1 MQTLEIPIRGMDCA
15 ECTEHVHKAIAS
27 LPGVEK
33 VDVFLAAE
41 KAIVRLDPAQVGMT
55 DLRAAVASA
64 GYSVLPGLEA
74 GAASPG
80 GLDPRVFTRQILTIL
95 GVLFAVIL
103 FVVIVG
109 EWMGL
114 FESISDKIPWPL
126 GLALVLAFGWPVFVN
141 VARAA
146 WRRQIIAHTV
156 MTMGVVAA
164 AVIGEWITAALV
176 IFFMRVGDY
185 TEKFTTERARRA
197 VKDLTA
203 LAPRT
208 ARVERGGIEVEVP
221 VTELARDEVVVVRPG
236 EKIPVDGIVISNRSS
251 VDQSAITGESMPVD
265 VTVGDKVFAAT
276 WVKSGSIRVQV
287 THLGSD
293 TTFGR
298 VVKLVE
304 EAEGNRADVQ
314 RLADKFSYWYM
325 PVVAGIALLTFLI
338 RRDPLATAAVL
349 VVACSCAFALATPI
363 AMLASVGAAAQRGL
377 LIKGGKYLEVLS
389 KADVL
394 LLDKTGTL
402 TLGQPRITD
411 VVSLNGMSENELLA
425 LAASAEKYSEHPLA
439 HAVLAEA
446 ENRGL
451 RVDEAAGFE
460 SSAGFGVQAK
470 VRERSV
476 KVGSARH
483 VNGESNIGVNLTAE
497 SAEFAEKK
505 ENDSAVSAV
514 SAVDV
519 PTRLESEGKTLLFV
533 EVDGAL
539 AGVLAAADTLRGDV
553 PAALNEMR
561 RLGIRKIE
569 LLTGDNERTAS
580 ALAAQLGVD
589 YRANLLPENKIDV
602 VKEYQSAGR
611 TVVMVGDGV
620 NDAPALAQADV
631 GIAMSGGTD
640 IAVEAGHIAL
650 LRADWSLVPGALR
663 IAQRTLRVVK
673 GNIGFTLL
681 YNLFGLSLAALG
693 FLPPIFAAALQ
704 SLPDVGILL
713 NSSRLLRANLHSPR
727 VVIQ

>member
-1 MQTLEIPIRGMDCA
+1 MQTLEIPILGMDCA
-15 ECTEHVHKAIAS
+15 ECTQHVHKAIAS

-41 KAIVRLDPAQVGMT
+41 KAIVRLDPAQVAMT

-64 GYSVLPGLEA
+64 GYSVPSGPEA
-74 GAASPG
+74 GAASTG
-80 GLDPRVFTRQILTIL
+80 EINARAYTRQILAIL

-109 EWMGL
+109 EGLGL

-126 GLALVLAFGWPVFVN
+126 GLGLVLAFGWPVFVN
-141 VARAA
+141 VVKAA

-156 MTMGVVAA
+156 MMMGVIAA
-164 AVIGEWITAALV
+164 AVIGQWVTAALV
-176 IFFMRVGDY
+176 VFFMRVGDY

-208 ARVERGGIEVEVP
+208 ARVEHDGGEVEVP
-221 VTELARDEVVVVRPG
+221 VTQLSKDEIVVVRPG
-236 EKIPVDGIVISNRSS
+236 EKIPVDGIVISNQSS

-265 VTVGDKVFAAT
+265 VMAGSKVFAAT
-276 WVKSGSIRVQV
+276 IVKSGSIRVQV
-287 THLGSD
+287 THLGAD
-293 TTFGR
+293 TAFGR
-298 VVKLVE
+298 VVKMVE
-304 EAEGNRADVQ
+304 EAEGSRADVQ

-325 PVVAGIALLTFLI
+325 PVVAGIALLTFII
-338 RRDPLATAAVL
+338 RRDPMATAAVL

-363 AMLASVGAAAQRGL
+363 AMLASVGAAARRGL
-377 LIKGGKYLEVLS
+377 LIKGGKYLEVLA

-402 TLGQPRITD
+402 TLGQPKLTD
-411 VVSLNGMSENELLA
+411 VISLNGLSENALLQ
-425 LAASAEKYSEHPLA
+425 LAASAERYSEHPLA
-439 HAVLAEA
+439 EAVRKAAHVRGIALDEA
-446 ENRGL
+446 SGFES
-451 RVDEAAGFE
+451 AAGF
-460 SSAGFGVQAK
+460 GIQAK
-470 VRERSV
+470 VGGRSV

-483 VNGESNIGVNLTAE
+483 VNGESHVA
-497 SAEFAEKK
+497 A
-505 ENDSAVSAV
+505 
-514 SAVDV
+514 
-519 PTRLESEGKTLLFV
+519 RLDLREGKTLLFV
-533 EVDGAL
+533 EVDGML
-539 AGVLAAADTLRGDV
+539 AGVLAAADTLRPEV
-553 PAALNEMR
+553 PAALNELR
-561 RLGIRKIE
+561 KWGIRKIE

-589 YRANLLPENKIDV
+589 FRANLLPENKIDV
-602 VKEYQSAGR
+602 VKKYQGEGR
-611 TVVMVGDGV
+611 VVVMVGDGV

-640 IAVEAGHIAL
+640 VAVEAGHIAL
-650 LRADWSLVPGALR
+650 LRPDWSLVPEAFQ
-663 IAQRTLRVVK
+663 IARRTMRVVK

-681 YNLFGLSLAALG
+681 YNAFGLTMAALG

-713 NSSRLLRANLHSPR
+713 NSSRLLRGR
-727 VVIQ
+727 

>member
-1 MQTLEIPIRGMDCA
+1 MQTLEIPILGMDCA
-15 ECTEHVHKAIAS
+15 ECTQHVHKAILS

-41 KAIVRLDPAQVGMT
+41 KAIIRLDPAHVTLT

-64 GYSVLPGLEA
+64 GYSVPSGPEA
-74 GAASPG
+74 DAASTG
-80 GLDPRVFTRQILTIL
+80 EINARAYTRQILTIL

-109 EWMGL
+109 EGLGL

-126 GLALVLAFGWPVFVN
+126 GLGLVLAFGWPVFVN
-141 VARAA
+141 VAKAA
-146 WRRQIIAHTV
+146 WRRKIIAHTV
-156 MTMGVVAA
+156 MTMGVIAA
-164 AVIGEWITAALV
+164 AVIGQWVTAALV
-176 IFFMRVGDY
+176 VFFMRVGDY

-208 ARVERGGIEVEVP
+208 ARVERDGGEVEVP
-221 VTELARDEVVVVRPG
+221 VTQLSKDEIVVVRPG
-236 EKIPVDGIVISNRSS
+236 EKIPVDGIVISNQSS

-265 VTVGDKVFAAT
+265 VTAGSKVFAAT
-276 WVKSGSIRVQV
+276 MVKSGSIRVQV
-287 THLGSD
+287 THLGAD
-293 TTFGR
+293 TAFGR
-298 VVKLVE
+298 VVKMVE
-304 EAEGNRADVQ
+304 EAEGSRADVQ

-325 PVVAGIALLTFLI
+325 PVVAGIALLTFII

-363 AMLASVGAAAQRGL
+363 AMLASVGAAARRGL
-377 LIKGGKYLEVLS
+377 LIKGGKYLEVLA

-402 TLGQPRITD
+402 TLGQPKLTD
-411 VVSLNGMSENELLA
+411 VISLNGLSENALLQ
-425 LAASAEKYSEHPLA
+425 LAASAERYSEHPLA
-439 HAVLAEA
+439 EAVRKEA
-446 ENRGL
+446 HVRGIVL
-451 RVDEAAGFE
+451 DEASGFESAAGF
-460 SSAGFGVQAK
+460 GIQAK
-470 VRERSV
+470 VGGRSV

-483 VNGESNIGVNLTAE
+483 VNGESNVA
-497 SAEFAEKK
+497 A
-505 ENDSAVSAV
+505 
-514 SAVDV
+514 
-519 PTRLESEGKTLLFV
+519 RLESEGKTLLFV
-533 EVDGAL
+533 EVDGML
-539 AGVLAAADTLRGDV
+539 AGVLAAADTLRPEV
-553 PAALNEMR
+553 PAALRELR
-561 RLGIRKIE
+561 KWGIQKIE

-589 YRANLLPENKIDV
+589 FRADMLPENKIDV
-602 VKEYQSAGR
+602 VKKYQSEGR
-611 TVVMVGDGV
+611 VVVMVGDGV

-640 IAVEAGHIAL
+640 VAVEAGHIAL
-650 LRADWSLVPGALR
+650 LRPDWSLVPEAFQ
-663 IAQRTLRVVK
+663 IARRTMRVVK

-681 YNLFGLSLAALG
+681 YNAFGLTMAALG

-713 NSSRLLRANLHSPR
+713 NSSRLLKGR
-727 VVIQ
+727 

>member
-1 MQTLEIPIRGMDCA
+1 MQTLEIPVLGMDCA

-41 KAIVRLDPAQVGMT
+41 KAVIRLDPAQVGMT
-55 DLRAAVASA
+55 DLRAAVSSA
-64 GYSVLPGLEA
+64 GYSVPAGPEA
-74 GAASPG
+74 GSASSG
-80 GLDPRVFTRQILTIL
+80 GIDSRAYTRQVLTIL

-103 FVVIVG
+103 FIVIVG
-109 EWMGL
+109 EGFGL

-126 GLALVLAFGWPVFVN
+126 GLVLVLAFGWPVFVN
-141 VARAA
+141 VAKAA

-156 MTMGVVAA
+156 MTMGVIAA
-164 AVIGEWITAALV
+164 AVIGEWVTAALV
-176 IFFMRVGDY
+176 VFFMRVGDY

-208 ARVERGGIEVEVP
+208 ARVERAGEEVEVP
-221 VTELARDEVVVVRPG
+221 VTELLKDEVVVVRPG
-236 EKIPVDGIVISNRSS
+236 EKIPVDGEVVSGLSS

-265 VTVGDKVFAAT
+265 VTVGSKVFAAT
-276 WVKSGSIRVQV
+276 MVKSGSIRARV
-287 THLGSD
+287 THLGAD
-293 TTFGR
+293 TAFGR
-298 VVKLVE
+298 VVKMVE
-304 EAEGNRADVQ
+304 EAEGSRADVQ
-314 RLADKFSYWYM
+314 RLADRFSYWYM
-325 PVVAGIALLTFLI
+325 PVVAGIALLTFIL

-363 AMLASVGAAAQRGL
+363 AMLASIGAAAKRGL

-411 VVSLNGMSENELLA
+411 VVALNGMSQNELLA

-439 HAVLAEA
+439 HAVRVEA
-446 ENRGL
+446 KSRGL
-451 RVDEAAGFE
+451 RVDNASEFE
-460 SSAGFGVQAK
+460 SAAGFGVRAT
-470 VRERSV
+470 VEGRSV

-483 VNGESNIGVNLTAE
+483 VNGESQVA
-497 SAEFAEKK
+497 A
-505 ENDSAVSAV
+505 
-514 SAVDV
+514 
-519 PTRLESEGKTLLFV
+519 RLESEGKTLLFV
-533 EVDGAL
+533 EVDGSL
-539 AGVLAAADTLRGDV
+539 AGVLAAADTLREEV
-553 PAALNEMR
+553 PAALGEMR
-561 RLGIRKIE
+561 KLGIKKIE

-580 ALAAQLGVD
+580 ALAKKLGVD
-589 YRANLLPENKIDV
+589 FRANLLPEHKIEA
-602 VKEYQSAGR
+602 VKKYQREGL

-650 LRADWSLVPGALR
+650 LRADWSLVPEALR
-663 IAQRTLRVVK
+663 IAQRTMRVVK

-681 YNLFGLSLAALG
+681 YNAFGLTMAALG

-713 NSSRLLRANLHSPR
+713 NSSRLLRGR
-727 VVIQ
+727 

>member
-1 MQTLEIPIRGMDCA
+1 MQTLEIPIHGMDCA
-15 ECTEHVHKAIAS
+15 ECTEHVHKAISS

-41 KAIVRLDPAQVGMT
+41 KAIVRLDPASVTMT
-55 DLRAAVASA
+55 DLRAAVSSA
-64 GYSVLPGLEA
+64 GYSVPSDVEA
-74 GAASPG
+74 GASPTS
-80 GLDPRVFTRQILTIL
+80 GLDPRAFTRQVLTIL
-95 GVLFAVIL
+95 GALFAVIL
-103 FVVIVG
+103 FIVIVG
-109 EWMGL
+109 EGLGL
-114 FESISDKIPWPL
+114 FASISDKIPWPL

-141 VARAA
+141 VAKAA

-156 MTMGVVAA
+156 MMMGVIAA
-164 AVIGEWITAALV
+164 SVIGEWITAALV
-176 IFFMRVGDY
+176 VFFMRVGDY

-203 LAPRT
+203 LTPRT
-208 ARVERGGIEVEVP
+208 ARVERDGVEVEIP
-221 VTELARDEVVVVRPG
+221 ATELMKDEIVVVRPG
-236 EKIPVDGIVISNRSS
+236 EKIPVDGIVVSNQSS

-276 WVKSGSIRVQV
+276 LVKSGSVRVRV
-287 THLGSD
+287 THLGAD
-293 TTFGR
+293 TAFGR

-304 EAEGNRADVQ
+304 QAEANRADVQ
-314 RLADKFSYWYM
+314 RIADKFSYWYM
-325 PVVAGIALLTFLI
+325 PVVAGIALLTFII

-363 AMLASVGAAAQRGL
+363 AMLASVGAAAKRGL

-411 VVSLNGMSENELLA
+411 VVALNGMSENDLLA

-439 HAVLAEA
+439 HAVRLEA
-446 ENRGL
+446 KSRGL
-451 RVDEAAGFE
+451 RVDDASEFE
-460 SSAGFGVQAK
+460 SAAGFGVRAQ
-470 VRERSV
+470 VEGRSV

-483 VNGESNIGVNLTAE
+483 VNGESLDA
-497 SAEFAEKK
+497 A
-505 ENDSAVSAV
+505 
-514 SAVDV
+514 
-519 PTRLESEGKTLLFV
+519 RLESEGKTILFV
-533 EVDGAL
+533 EIDGAL
-539 AGVLAAADTLRGDV
+539 AGILAAADTLREDV

-561 RLGIRKIE
+561 KLGIKKIE

-580 ALAAQLGVD
+580 ALAKKLGVD
-589 YRANLLPENKIDV
+589 FRANLLPENKIEA
-602 VKEYQSAGR
+602 VKQYQREGR

-650 LRADWSLVPGALR
+650 LRADWSLVPDALR

-681 YNLFGLSLAALG
+681 YNVFGLSMAALG

-713 NSSRLLRANLHSPR
+713 NSSRLLK
-727 VVIQ
+727 QD

>member
-1 MQTLEIPIRGMDCA
+1 MQTLEIPVRGMDCA

-33 VDVFLAAE
+33 VDVFLASE
-41 KAIVRLDPAQVGMT
+41 KAIVRLDPASVTMT
-55 DLRAAVASA
+55 DLRAAVSSA
-64 GYSVLPGLEA
+64 GYSVPADVEA
-74 GAASPG
+74 GASSQS
-80 GLDPRVFTRQILTIL
+80 GLDPRAFTRQVLTIL

-103 FVVIVG
+103 FIVIVG
-109 EWMGL
+109 EGLGL
-114 FESISDKIPWPL
+114 FESISDKIPAPL
-126 GLALVLAFGWPVFVN
+126 GLALVVAFGWPVFVN
-141 VARAA
+141 VAKAA

-176 IFFMRVGDY
+176 VFFMRVGDY
-185 TEKFTTERARRA
+185 TERFTTERARRA

-203 LAPRT
+203 LTPRT
-208 ARVERGGIEVEVP
+208 ARVEREGAEIEIP
-221 VTELARDEVVVVRPG
+221 VTELLKDEIVVVRPG
-236 EKIPVDGIVISNRSS
+236 EKIPVDGTVVSNQCY

-265 VTVGDKVFAAT
+265 VTVGDKVYAAT
-276 WVKSGSIRVQV
+276 LVKSGSVRVRV
-287 THLGSD
+287 THLGAD
-293 TTFGR
+293 TAFGR

-304 EAEGNRADVQ
+304 QAEGNRADVQ
-314 RLADKFSYWYM
+314 RIADKFSYWYM
-325 PVVAGIALLTFLI
+325 PVVAGIALLTFII

-363 AMLASVGAAAQRGL
+363 AMLASVGAAAKRGL
-377 LIKGGKYLEVLS
+377 LIKGGKYLEVLA

-411 VVSLNGMSENELLA
+411 VVALNGLKEDELLS
-425 LAASAEKYSEHPLA
+425 LAASAERYSEHPLA
-439 HAVLAEA
+439 HAVRVEA
-446 ENRGL
+446 RSRHL
-451 RVDEAAGFE
+451 RVDDASAFE
-460 SSAGFGVQAK
+460 SAAGFGVRAQ
-470 VRERSV
+470 VGGRSV
-476 KVGSARH
+476 KVGSRRH
-483 VNGESNIGVNLTAE
+483 VNGESQVA
-497 SAEFAEKK
+497 AK
-505 ENDSAVSAV
+505 
-514 SAVDV
+514 
-519 PTRLESEGKTLLFV
+519 LESEGKTLLFV

-539 AGVLAAADTLRGDV
+539 AGVLAAADTLREDV

-561 RLGIRKIE
+561 KLGIKKIE
-569 LLTGDNERTAS
+569 LLTGDNDRTAS
-580 ALAAQLGVD
+580 ALAKKLGVD
-589 YRANLLPENKIDV
+589 FRADLLPENKIEA
-602 VKEYQSAGR
+602 VKQYQREGR

-650 LRADWSLVPGALR
+650 LRADWLLVPEALR

-681 YNLFGLSLAALG
+681 YNAFGLTMAALG

-713 NSSRLLRANLHSPR
+713 NSSRLLK
-727 VVIQ
+727 QK

>member
-1 MQTLEIPIRGMDCA
+1 MQTIEIPIRGMDCA

-33 VDVFLAAE
+33 VDVFLASK
-41 KAIVRLDPAQVGMT
+41 KAIVRLDPASVTMT
-55 DLRAAVASA
+55 DLRAAVSSA
-64 GYSVLPGLEA
+64 GYSVPSDVEA
-74 GAASPG
+74 GASPTS
-80 GLDPRVFTRQILTIL
+80 GLDPRAFTRQVLTIL

-103 FVVIVG
+103 FIVIVG
-109 EWMGL
+109 EGLGL

-141 VARAA
+141 VAKAA

-164 AVIGEWITAALV
+164 AVIGEWVTAALV
-176 IFFMRVGDY
+176 VFFMRVGDY

-203 LAPRT
+203 LTPRS
-208 ARVERGGIEVEVP
+208 ARVERDGAEIEIP
-221 VTELARDEVVVVRPG
+221 VTELLKDEIVVVRPG
-236 EKIPVDGIVISNRSS
+236 EKIPVDGTVISNQCS

-276 WVKSGSIRVQV
+276 LVKSGSVRVRV
-287 THLGSD
+287 THLGAD
-293 TTFGR
+293 TAFGR

-314 RLADKFSYWYM
+314 RIADKFSYWYM
-325 PVVAGIALLTFLI
+325 PVVAGIALLTFII

-363 AMLASVGAAAQRGL
+363 AMLASVGAAAKRGL
-377 LIKGGKYLEVLS
+377 LIKGGKYLEVLA

-411 VVSLNGMSENELLA
+411 VVALNGLKEDELLS
-425 LAASAEKYSEHPLA
+425 LAASAERYSEHPLA
-439 HAVLAEA
+439 HAVRVEA
-446 ENRGL
+446 RSRHL
-451 RVDEAAGFE
+451 RVDDASAFE
-460 SSAGFGVQAK
+460 SAAGFGVRAQ
-470 VRERSV
+470 VEGRSV

-483 VNGESNIGVNLTAE
+483 VNGESQVA
-497 SAEFAEKK
+497 AK
-505 ENDSAVSAV
+505 
-514 SAVDV
+514 
-519 PTRLESEGKTLLFV
+519 LESEGKTLLFV

-539 AGVLAAADTLRGDV
+539 AGVLAAADTLREDV
-553 PAALNEMR
+553 PTALNEMR
-561 RLGIRKIE
+561 KLGIKKIE

-580 ALAAQLGVD
+580 ALAKKLGVD
-589 YRANLLPENKIDV
+589 FRANLLPENKIEA
-602 VKEYQSAGR
+602 VKQYQREGR

-650 LRADWSLVPGALR
+650 LRADWSLVPEALR

-681 YNLFGLSLAALG
+681 YNVFGLSMAALG

-713 NSSRLLRANLHSPR
+713 NSSRLLK
-727 VVIQ
+727 QD

>member
-1 MQTLEIPIRGMDCA
+1 MQTLEIPVLGMDCT
-15 ECTEHVHKAIAS
+15 ECTEHVHKAISS
-27 LPGVEK
+27 LPGVDK

-55 DLRAAVASA
+55 DIRAAVASA
-64 GYSVLPGLEA
+64 GYSVPAGPET
-74 GAASPG
+74 GAAPTG
-80 GLDPRVFTRQILTIL
+80 GVNANAFTRQVLAIL
-95 GVLFAVIL
+95 GILFAVIL
-103 FVVIVG
+103 FAVIVG
-109 EWMGL
+109 EWLGL
-114 FESISDKIPWPL
+114 FESISERIPAPL

-141 VARAA
+141 VAKAA

-164 AVIGEWITAALV
+164 AVIGEWVTAALV
-176 IFFMRVGDY
+176 VFFMRVGDY

-208 ARVERGGIEVEVP
+208 ARVERAGEEVEIP
-221 VTELARDEVVVVRPG
+221 VAELQKDEIVVVRPG
-236 EKIPVDGIVISNRSS
+236 EKIPVDGFVVSGQSS
-251 VDQSAITGESMPVD
+251 VDQAAITGESMPVD
-265 VTVGDKVFAAT
+265 VTAGDKVFAAT
-276 WVKSGSIRVQV
+276 MVKSGSIRVQV
-287 THLGSD
+287 THLGAD
-293 TTFGR
+293 TAFGR
-298 VVKLVE
+298 VVKMVE
-304 EAEGNRADVQ
+304 EAEGSRADVQ

-325 PVVAGIALLTFLI
+325 PVVAGIALLTFIL

-363 AMLASVGAAAQRGL
+363 AMLASVGAAAKRGL
-377 LIKGGKYLEVLS
+377 LIKGGKYLEVLA

-411 VVSLNGMSENELLA
+411 VISLNGVGEDELLS

-446 ENRGL
+446 KSRGL
-451 RVDEAAGFE
+451 RVDEASGFE
-460 SSAGFGVQAK
+460 SAAGFGIQAK
-470 VRERSV
+470 VGGRSV

-483 VNGESNIGVNLTAE
+483 VGGQMVEWSAGRMVGE
-497 SAEFAEKK
+497 
-505 ENDSAVSAV
+505 AVVAK
-514 SAVDV
+514 
-519 PTRLESEGKTLLFV
+519 LESEGKTLLFV

-539 AGVLAAADTLRGDV
+539 AGVLAAADTLRPEV
-553 PAALNEMR
+553 PAALDEMR
-561 RLGIRKIE
+561 KLGIKKIE

-580 ALAAQLGVD
+580 TLAKGLGVD
-589 YRANLLPENKIDV
+589 FRADLLPENKIET
-602 VKEYQSAGR
+602 VKQYQREGR

-650 LRADWSLVPGALR
+650 LRADWSLVPEALR
-663 IAQRTLRVVK
+663 IARRTLRVVK

-681 YNLFGLSLAALG
+681 YNAFGLTMAALG

-713 NSSRLLRANLHSPR
+713 NSSRLLK
-727 VVIQ
+727 QK

>member
-1 MQTLEIPIRGMDCA
+1 MPFVYFVFKKVKMQTIEIPILGMDCA
-15 ECTEHVHKAIAS
+15 ECTQHVHKAIAS

-41 KAIVRLDPAQVGMT
+41 KAIIRLDPAQVGMT

-64 GYSVLPGLEA
+64 GYSVPADLEA
-74 GAASPG
+74 ALRLRSGQGAASTG
-80 GLDPRVFTRQILTIL
+80 EINARAYTRQILTIL

-103 FVVIVG
+103 FTVIVG

-126 GLALVLAFGWPVFVN
+126 GLGLVLAFGWPVFVN
-141 VARAA
+141 VAKAT

-164 AVIGEWITAALV
+164 AVIGQWVTAALV
-176 IFFMRVGDY
+176 VFFMRVGDY
-185 TEKFTTERARRA
+185 TERFTTERARRA

-208 ARVERGGIEVEVP
+208 ARVERDGGEVEAP
-221 VTELARDEVVVVRPG
+221 VAEVRRDEIVVIRPG
-236 EKIPVDGIVISNRSS
+236 EKIPVDGVVISNQCS

-276 WVKSGSIRVQV
+276 MVKSGSIRVQV
-287 THLGSD
+287 THLGAD
-293 TTFGR
+293 TAFGR
-298 VVKLVE
+298 VVKMVE
-304 EAEGNRADVQ
+304 EAEGSRADVQ

-325 PVVAGIALLTFLI
+325 PVVAGIALLTFII
-338 RRDPLATAAVL
+338 RRDPMATAAVL

-363 AMLASVGAAAQRGL
+363 AMLASVGAAAKRGL
-377 LIKGGKYLEVLS
+377 LIKGGKYIEVLA

-402 TLGQPRITD
+402 TLGQPKLTD
-411 VVSLNGMSENELLA
+411 VVSLNGLSENELLK
-425 LAASAEKYSEHPLA
+425 LAASAERYSEHPLA
-439 HAVLAEA
+439 EAVRKAAHLRGIALEEA
-446 ENRGL
+446 S
-451 RVDEAAGFE
+451 GFE
-460 SSAGFGVQAK
+460 SSAGFGIQAQVQG
-470 VRERSV
+470 RSV

-483 VNGESNIGVNLTAE
+483 VNGESNVA
-497 SAEFAEKK
+497 A
-505 ENDSAVSAV
+505 
-514 SAVDV
+514 
-519 PTRLESEGKTLLFV
+519 RLESEGKTLLFV
-533 EVDGAL
+533 EVDGML
-539 AGVLAAADTLRGDV
+539 AGVLAAADTLRPEV
-553 PAALNEMR
+553 PAALNELR
-561 RLGIRKIE
+561 KWGIQKIE

-580 ALAAQLGVD
+580 ALATQLGVD
-589 YRANLLPENKIDV
+589 FRANLLPENKIDV
-602 VKEYQSAGR
+602 VKKYQGEGR
-611 TVVMVGDGV
+611 VVVMVGDGV

-640 IAVEAGHIAL
+640 IAVESGHIAL
-650 LRADWSLVPGALR
+650 LRPDWSLVPEAFQ
-663 IAQRTLRVVK
+663 IARRTMRVVR

-681 YNLFGLSLAALG
+681 YNAFGLTMAALG

-713 NSSRLLRANLHSPR
+713 NSSRLLRGR
-727 VVIQ
+727 

>member
-1 MQTLEIPIRGMDCA
+1 MQTLEIPVHGMDCA
-15 ECTEHVHKAIAS
+15 ECTEHVHKAISS

-41 KAIVRLDPAQVGMT
+41 KAIVRLDPASVTMT
-55 DLRAAVASA
+55 DLRAAVSSA
-64 GYSVLPGLEA
+64 GYSVPSDVEA
-74 GAASPG
+74 GAALAS
-80 GLDPRVFTRQILTIL
+80 GLDPRAFTRQVLTIL

-103 FVVIVG
+103 FIVIVG
-109 EWMGL
+109 EGLGL

-141 VARAA
+141 VAKAA

-156 MTMGVVAA
+156 MMMGVIAA
-164 AVIGEWITAALV
+164 SVIGEWVTAALV
-176 IFFMRVGDY
+176 VFFMRVGDY

-203 LAPRT
+203 LTPRS
-208 ARVERGGIEVEVP
+208 ARVERNGVEIEIP
-221 VTELARDEVVVVRPG
+221 VTELLKDEIVVVRPG
-236 EKIPVDGIVISNRSS
+236 EKIPVDGIVVSNQCS

-276 WVKSGSIRVQV
+276 LVKSGSVRVQV
-287 THLGSD
+287 THLGAD
-293 TTFGR
+293 TAFGR
-298 VVKLVE
+298 VVKMVE

-314 RLADKFSYWYM
+314 RIADKFSYWYM
-325 PVVAGIALLTFLI
+325 PVVAGIALLTFII

-363 AMLASVGAAAQRGL
+363 AMLASVGAAAKRGL
-377 LIKGGKYLEVLS
+377 LIKGGKYLEVLA

-411 VVSLNGMSENELLA
+411 VVTLNGMSENELLK

-439 HAVLAEA
+439 HAVRVEA
-446 ENRGL
+446 KSRGL
-451 RVDEAAGFE
+451 HVDNASTFE
-460 SSAGFGVQAK
+460 SAAGFGVRAQ
-470 VRERSV
+470 VEGRSV

-483 VNGESNIGVNLTAE
+483 VGQVVESSGGRVVGESVVA
-497 SAEFAEKK
+497 K
-505 ENDSAVSAV
+505 
-514 SAVDV
+514 
-519 PTRLESEGKTLLFV
+519 LESEGKTLLFV

-539 AGVLAAADTLRGDV
+539 AGVLAAADTLREDV
-553 PAALNEMR
+553 PTALNEMR
-561 RLGIRKIE
+561 KLGIKKIE

-580 ALAAQLGVD
+580 ALAKKLGVD
-589 YRANLLPENKIDV
+589 FRANLLPENKIEV
-602 VKEYQSAGR
+602 VKQYQREGR

-620 NDAPALAQADV
+620 NDAPALAQANV

-650 LRADWSLVPGALR
+650 LRADWSLVPEALR

-681 YNLFGLSLAALG
+681 YNLFGLTMAALG

-713 NSSRLLRANLHSPR
+713 NSSRLLKAK
-727 VVIQ
+727 

>member
-1 MQTLEIPIRGMDCA
+1 MQTLEIPVRGMDCA
-15 ECTEHVHKAIAS
+15 ECTEHVHKAISS
-27 LPGVEK
+27 LPGVDK
-33 VDVFLAAE
+33 VDVFLASE
-41 KAIVRLDPAQVGMT
+41 KAIVRLDPAQVAMT
-55 DLRAAVASA
+55 DIRAAVSAA
-64 GYSVLPGLEA
+64 GYSVPSGPEA
-74 GAASPG
+74 GASPQS
-80 GLDPRVFTRQILTIL
+80 GLDPRAFTRQVLTIL

-103 FVVIVG
+103 FIVIVG
-109 EWMGL
+109 EGLGL
-114 FESISDKIPWPL
+114 FESVSDKIPWPL

-141 VARAA
+141 VAKAA

-156 MTMGVVAA
+156 MMMGVIAA
-164 AVIGEWITAALV
+164 SVIGEWVTAALV
-176 IFFMRVGDY
+176 VFFMRVGDY

-203 LAPRT
+203 LTPRA
-208 ARVERGGIEVEVP
+208 ARVERGGVEIEIP
-221 VTELARDEVVVVRPG
+221 VTTLTKDEIVVVRPG
-236 EKIPVDGIVISNRSS
+236 EKIPVDGEVVSGMSS

-276 WVKSGSIRVQV
+276 MVKSGSIRVRV
-287 THLGSD
+287 THLGAD
-293 TTFGR
+293 TAFGR

-304 EAEGNRADVQ
+304 EAESNRADVQ
-314 RLADKFSYWYM
+314 RIADKFSYWYM
-325 PVVAGIALLTFLI
+325 PVVAGIALLTFII

-363 AMLASVGAAAQRGL
+363 AMLASVGAAAKRGL
-377 LIKGGKYLEVLS
+377 LIKGGKYLEALS

-411 VVSLNGMSENELLA
+411 VVALNGVDENQLLA

-439 HAVLAEA
+439 RAVRAEA
-446 ENRGL
+446 KQRGL
-451 RVDEAAGFE
+451 RVDDASEFE
-460 SSAGFGVQAK
+460 SAAGFGVRARVQG
-470 VRERSV
+470 RSV

-483 VNGESNIGVNLTAE
+483 VGSRMVGRSDGRMVGE
-497 SAEFAEKK
+497 
-505 ENDSAVSAV
+505 AVVAK
-514 SAVDV
+514 
-519 PTRLESEGKTLLFV
+519 LESEGKTLLFV

-539 AGVLAAADTLRGDV
+539 AGVLAAADTLREDV

-561 RLGIRKIE
+561 KLGIKKIE
-569 LLTGDNERTAS
+569 LLTGDNGRTAS
-580 ALAAQLGVD
+580 TLAKGLGVD
-589 YRANLLPENKIDV
+589 FRASLLPEDKIAV
-602 VKEYQSAGR
+602 VKTYQREGR
-611 TVVMVGDGV
+611 MVVMVGDGV

-631 GIAMSGGTD
+631 GIAMNGGTD

-650 LRADWSLVPGALR
+650 LRADWSLVPEALR

-681 YNLFGLSLAALG
+681 YNAFGLSMAALG

-713 NSSRLLRANLHSPR
+713 NSSRLLRGR
-727 VVIQ
+727 

>member
-1 MQTLEIPIRGMDCA
+1 MQTLEIPVRGMDCA

-27 LPGVEK
+27 LPGVEN
-33 VDVFLAAE
+33 VDVFLASE
-41 KAIVRLDPAQVGMT
+41 KAIVRLDPASVTMT

-64 GYSVLPGLEA
+64 GYSVPADVEA
-74 GAASPG
+74 ALRLRSGQGAANPS
-80 GLDPRVFTRQILTIL
+80 GLDPRAFTRQVLTIL

-103 FVVIVG
+103 FIVIVG
-109 EWMGL
+109 EGLGL

-126 GLALVLAFGWPVFVN
+126 GLALVIAFGWPVFVN
-141 VARAA
+141 VAKAA

-156 MTMGVVAA
+156 MTMGVIAA

-176 IFFMRVGDY
+176 VFFMRVGDY

-203 LAPRT
+203 LTPRT
-208 ARVERGGIEVEVP
+208 ARVERDGTEIEIS
-221 VTELARDEVVVVRPG
+221 VTELSKNEIVVVRPG
-236 EKIPVDGIVISNRSS
+236 EKIPVDGEVVSGQSS

-265 VTVGDKVFAAT
+265 VTVGDKVYAAT
-276 WVKSGSIRVQV
+276 LVKSGSIRVRV
-287 THLGSD
+287 THLGAD
-293 TTFGR
+293 TAFGR

-304 EAEGNRADVQ
+304 QAEENRADVQ
-314 RLADKFSYWYM
+314 RIADKFSYWYM
-325 PVVAGIALLTFLI
+325 PVVAGIALLTFII

-363 AMLASVGAAAQRGL
+363 AMLASVGAAAKRGL
-377 LIKGGKYLEVLS
+377 LIKGGKYLEVLA

-411 VVSLNGMSENELLA
+411 VVVLNGMSENELLS

-439 HAVLAEA
+439 HAVRVEV
-446 ENRGL
+446 RSRHL
-451 RVDEAAGFE
+451 RVDDASAFE
-460 SSAGFGVQAK
+460 SAAGFGVRAQ
-470 VRERSV
+470 VGGRSV

-483 VNGESNIGVNLTAE
+483 VGQVVERSDGRVVGEASGQVVEWSDGRVVGESVAQ
-497 SAEFAEKK
+497 
-505 ENDSAVSAV
+505 
-514 SAVDV
+514 
-519 PTRLESEGKTLLFV
+519 LESEGKTLLFV

-539 AGVLAAADTLRGDV
+539 AGVLAAADTLREDV

-561 RLGIRKIE
+561 KLGIKKIE

-580 ALAAQLGVD
+580 ALAKKLGVD
-589 YRANLLPENKIDV
+589 FRADLLPEQKIEA
-602 VKEYQSAGR
+602 VKQYQREGR

-650 LRADWSLVPGALR
+650 LRADWSLVPEALR
-663 IAQRTLRVVK
+663 IAQQTLRVVK

-681 YNLFGLSLAALG
+681 YNLFGLSMAALG

-713 NSSRLLRANLHSPR
+713 NSSRLLK
-727 VVIQ
+727 QK

>member
-1 MQTLEIPIRGMDCA
+1 MQTLEIPVRGMDCA
-15 ECTEHVHKAIAS
+15 ECTEHVYKAIAS

-33 VDVFLAAE
+33 VDVFLASE
-41 KAIVRLDPAQVGMT
+41 KAIVRLDPASVTMT
-55 DLRAAVASA
+55 DLRAAVSSA
-64 GYSVLPGLEA
+64 GYSVPADIEA
-74 GAASPG
+74 GASSQS
-80 GLDPRVFTRQILTIL
+80 GLDPRAFTRQVLTIL

-103 FVVIVG
+103 FIVIVG
-109 EWMGL
+109 EGLGL

-141 VARAA
+141 VAKAA

-176 IFFMRVGDY
+176 VFFMRVGDY

-203 LAPRT
+203 LTPRT
-208 ARVERGGIEVEVP
+208 ARVERDGTEIEIS
-221 VTELARDEVVVVRPG
+221 VTELSKNEIVVVRPG
-236 EKIPVDGIVISNRSS
+236 EKIPVDGTVISNQCS

-265 VTVGDKVFAAT
+265 VTVGDKVYAAT
-276 WVKSGSIRVQV
+276 LVKSGSIRARV
-287 THLGSD
+287 THLGAD
-293 TTFGR
+293 TAFGR

-304 EAEGNRADVQ
+304 QAEGNRADVQ
-314 RLADKFSYWYM
+314 RIADKFSYWYM
-325 PVVAGIALLTFLI
+325 PVVAGIALLTFII

-363 AMLASVGAAAQRGL
+363 AMLASVGAAAKRGL
-377 LIKGGKYLEVLS
+377 LIKGGKYLEVLA

-411 VVSLNGMSENELLA
+411 VVVLNGMSENELLS

-439 HAVLAEA
+439 HAVRVEA
-446 ENRGL
+446 KSRGL
-451 RVDEAAGFE
+451 RVDDASAFE
-460 SSAGFGVQAK
+460 SAAGFGVRAQ
-470 VRERSV
+470 VGGRSV

-483 VNGESNIGVNLTAE
+483 VGQLVEWSDGRVVGESVA
-497 SAEFAEKK
+497 K
-505 ENDSAVSAV
+505 
-514 SAVDV
+514 
-519 PTRLESEGKTLLFV
+519 LESEGKTLLFV

-539 AGVLAAADTLRGDV
+539 AGVLAAADTLRPEV
-553 PAALNEMR
+553 PAALNELRKM
-561 RLGIRKIE
+561 GIRKIE

-580 ALAAQLGVD
+580 ALAAALGVD
-589 YRANLLPENKIDV
+589 YRADLLPEHKIEV
-602 VKEYQSAGR
+602 VKKYQREGR

-631 GIAMSGGTD
+631 GIAMSGGAD

-650 LRADWSLVPGALR
+650 LRADWSLVPEALR

-681 YNLFGLSLAALG
+681 YNAFGLTMAALG

-713 NSSRLLRANLHSPR
+713 NSSRLLK
-727 VVIQ
+727 QK

>member
-1 MQTLEIPIRGMDCA
+1 MQTLEIPIHGMDCA
-15 ECTEHVHKAIAS
+15 ECTEHVHKAISS

-33 VDVFLAAE
+33 VDVFLASE
-41 KAIVRLDPAQVGMT
+41 KAIVRLDPASVTMT
-55 DLRAAVASA
+55 DLRAAVSSA
-64 GYSVLPGLEA
+64 GYSVPSELEA
-74 GAASPG
+74 GASPTSG
-80 GLDPRVFTRQILTIL
+80 IDPRAFTRQVLTIL
-95 GVLFAVIL
+95 GILFAVIL
-103 FVVIVG
+103 FIVIVG
-109 EWMGL
+109 EGLGL

-141 VARAA
+141 VAKAA

-156 MTMGVVAA
+156 MTMGVIAA
-164 AVIGEWITAALV
+164 SVIGEWVTAALV
-176 IFFMRVGDY
+176 VFFMRVGDY

-203 LAPRT
+203 LTPRT
-208 ARVERGGIEVEVP
+208 ARVERDGVETEIP
-221 VTELARDEVVVVRPG
+221 VTELMKDEIVVVRPG
-236 EKIPVDGIVISNRSS
+236 EKIPVDGIVISNQCS

-276 WVKSGSIRVQV
+276 VVKSGSIRARV
-287 THLGSD
+287 THLGAD
-293 TTFGR
+293 TAFGR

-304 EAEGNRADVQ
+304 EAEANRADVQ
-314 RLADKFSYWYM
+314 RIADKFSYWYM
-325 PVVAGIALLTFLI
+325 PVVAGIALLTFII

-363 AMLASVGAAAQRGL
+363 AMLASVGAAAKRGL
-377 LIKGGKYLEVLS
+377 LIKGGKYLEVLA

-411 VVSLNGMSENELLA
+411 VVALNGLGEDELLS

-439 HAVLAEA
+439 HAVRVEA
-446 ENRGL
+446 KHRGL
-451 RVDEAAGFE
+451 RVDDASEFE
-460 SSAGFGVQAK
+460 SAAGFGVRAQ
-470 VRERSV
+470 VEGRSV

-483 VNGESNIGVNLTAE
+483 VHGESQDA
-497 SAEFAEKK
+497 ARF
-505 ENDSAVSAV
+505 
-514 SAVDV
+514 
-519 PTRLESEGKTLLFV
+519 ESEGKTVLFV

-539 AGVLAAADTLRGDV
+539 AGVLAAADTLREDV
-553 PAALNEMR
+553 PAALYEMR
-561 RLGIRKIE
+561 KLGIKKIE

-580 ALAAQLGVD
+580 ALAKQLGVD
-589 YRANLLPENKIDV
+589 FRANLLPEDKIEA
-602 VKEYQSAGR
+602 VKNYQRAGR

-620 NDAPALAQADV
+620 NDAPALAQANV

-650 LRADWSLVPGALR
+650 LRADWSLVPEALR

-681 YNLFGLSLAALG
+681 YNAFGLTMAALG

-713 NSSRLLRANLHSPR
+713 NSSRLLKQQN
-727 VVIQ
+727 